1 MTVLFQRYNSQTKQN
16 DDVTRDQLTE
26 MVTEAYNNAKEEGF
40 SLEADEE
47 TASDM
52 IAYDAAIGSII
63 VDDTD
68 YINLCN
74 EIILILEKLK
84 GE

>member
-16 DDVTRDQLTE
+16 EDVTREQLTE

-40 SLEADEE
+40 SLEEDEE

-52 IAYDAAIGSII
+52 IAYVAAIGSII
-63 VDDTD
+63 IDDTD

-74 EIILILEKLK
+74 EIILIIKKLK